1 MREQYLMQLKKLHE
15 AMLEM
20 GELCQQAIGLAIR
33 ALGECTDALIAQ
45 EQETDSEIDKLE
57 REIESLCLQ
66 LLLKQQ
72 PVASDL
78 RDISAALKMISDM
91 ERIGDQASDIA
102 ELAVYLKDLPV
113 HYKLHLE
120 QMAAEAIKMVN
131 RSIDAFVRR
140 DLTLAGEVIAYDDV
154 VDQYFVQIKD
164 EVIALISKDNTMG
177 AYCIDLLM
185 VAKYLERIADH
196 ATNIAEWVEYSILGR
211 RPKDGVLP
219 QSEL

>member
-20 GELCQQAIGLAIR
+20 GELCQQAISLAIR
-33 ALGECTDALIAQ
+33 ALGECNDALIAQ